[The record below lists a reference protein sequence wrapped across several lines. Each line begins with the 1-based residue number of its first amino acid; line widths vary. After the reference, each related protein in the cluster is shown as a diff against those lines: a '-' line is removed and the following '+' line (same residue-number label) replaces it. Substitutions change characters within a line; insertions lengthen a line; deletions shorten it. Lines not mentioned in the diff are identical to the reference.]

1 MAKNNIKSITGM
13 TLEQISKE
21 MDQIAT
27 SDLLAFYN
35 KYSGKA
41 PAKKFAD
48 RASAERQ
55 VNAILKVMLSKKADG
70 EAKAKAKLEAAKA
83 KAQPEAAQPEAAQPE
98 AAKPEAAQPE
108 AAQPEAAQPEAAK
121 PEAAQPEAAQPS
133 LSKKGAGVVAKMREM
148 MEGYETDTITLE
160 DIINETE
167 SSASTLR
174 PVLETLHK
182 ADWIKFASDKDIQL
196 TELGATGVLRADSKM
211 TGAPGP
217 KSKFR
222 GKFLYKLVDKNPRRE
237 GTWGYRS
244 WELIQDGMSYEAY
257 KAAGGR
263 NNDLQWDIDHRRIE
277 VVDKK
282 R

>member
-1 MAKNNIKSITGM
+1 MAKNNSIKSITGM
-13 TLEQISKE
+13 TLDQISKE

-70 EAKAKAKLEAAKA
+70 EAKAKAKPEAAKA
-83 KAQPEAAQPEAAQPE
+83 KAKPE
-98 AAKPEAAQPE
+98 AAKPEAA
-108 AAQPEAAQPEAAK
+108 K
-121 PEAAQPEAAQPS
+121 PS

-148 MEGYETDTITLE
+148 MEGYETDTVTLE
-160 DIINETE
+160 DIVNETE

-174 PVLETLHK
+174 PILEVLHK
-182 ADWIKFASDKDIQL
+182 AGWIKFASNKDIQL
-196 TELGATGVLRADSKM
+196 TELGATGELRPDSKM

-217 KSKFR
+217 KSKFS

-244 WELIQDGMSYEAY
+244 WELIKDGMSYEAY

-263 NNDLQWDIDHRRIE
+263 NNDLQWDIDRKRIQMA
-277 VVDKK
+277 DKK

>member
-1 MAKNNIKSITGM
+1 M

-21 MDQIAT
+21 IDQIAT

-41 PAKKFAD
+41 PAKKFTD
-48 RASAERQ
+48 RARAERQ
-55 VNAILKVMLSKKADG
+55 VRAILDVMLSKKAAG
-70 EAKAKAKLEAAKA
+70 EANGKGKGKGKAAK
-83 KAQPEAAQPEAAQPE
+83 PE
-98 AAKPEAAQPE
+98 AAKPEAAK
-108 AAQPEAAQPEAAK
+108 PEAAK
-121 PEAAQPEAAQPS
+121 PEVATKPS

-148 MEGYETDTITLE
+148 MEGYETGTVTLD
-160 DIINETE
+160 DIVNETE

-182 ADWIKFASDKDIQL
+182 AGWIKFASDKDIQL

-263 NNDLQWDIDHRRIE
+263 NNDLQWDIDRKRIE